1 MIFKKEEIMVQ
12 FGTRSVVLGQSK
24 KTLFIAEAMES
35 VPEGQAPTMED
46 ISPLSPQ
53 INMVFETIE
62 SVETLIGLL
71 EKVKTYLLKS
81 QFEKE
86 MFERLKEEIAKST
99 LENQEAVDE
108 YMSDCSETCTCCRD
122 DVDDS
127 ESLAGD
133 EEPT

>member
-35 VPEGQAPTMED
+35 VPEGQTPTMED
-46 ISPLSPQ
+46 VSPLSPQ
-53 INMVFETIE
+53 INMVFETVE
-62 SVETLIGLL
+62 SVDTLIGLL
-71 EKVKTYLLKS
+71 KKVKDHLLKS
-81 QFEKE
+81 QIEKE
-86 MFERLKEEIAKST
+86 MFERLKEEIKKHSAET
-99 LENQEAVDE
+99 EEAVDE
-108 YMSDCSETCTCCRD
+108 YLADCSETCTCCRD